1 MRYCEVETV
10 SACDKQRKQQKEKKK
25 ERERERKRIESG
37 ELEKCKQT
45 KTQ

>member
-25 ERERERKRIESG
+25 ERERKRIESG